1 MMRRAETV
9 AKKKLTLLFTG
20 IFISALIGILCLW
33 FLNSQDKSNIQR
45 IEALYAERSENL
57 MNRMFHKTD
66 ILAAVVKLNNG
77 DITEETFQ
85 TVSHIVYEKN
95 SGIRG
100 IQYMPGAIVT
110 YSYPIKGNEAVI
122 GKNFLK
128 ITERKKD
135 VLLAIDTK
143 SIVLSGPYHLLQGG
157 LGLVARNP
165 IFLKD
170 STGKEYFWGFSAI
183 VLNLPDA
190 LKSAGLDH
198 IKEEGYDFQLYC
210 ENENGE
216 RLIIDGNPKLNTKKS
231 ICGSVEVPRHEWTLA
246 ISNRY
251 PWMNMAKSIGVF
263 LAGVLLTVILW
274 KLSRAVEREKAAV
287 HDKDR
292 FFSNISHDMRTPL
305 NAVLGFVTL
314 AQEPGVSEEDKDA
327 YIEKIGSAGKL
338 LLGLVNDTLT
348 LSKAS
353 NGMIQLHMQPC
364 TMKEIGEAFIPT
376 AMELA
381 TRKKIQFTVDC
392 SCYRS
397 RTVLADSFNLEK
409 IFLNLLTNAIKYT
422 PEGGHVAITLRDE
435 PIESP
440 DPDMIFIVQDDGIG
454 MSPEFLTHVYEPF
467 VQENRRG
474 YESGGTGLGL
484 SIGKQLVD
492 LMGGTINIESEIDK
506 GTTIKVRFHFRET
519 AAAQTQE
526 NPDIN
531 SSKDWNLLIDKKVLL
546 FEDNALNQEIS
557 IALLESKGMKVSVAS
572 NGQAGV
578 IIFEN
583 SASNEY
589 SAILMDRRMPGM
601 DGLTATKKIRHL
613 DRPDAKTIPIIAMT
627 ADAFPDDIKECLEA
641 GMNAHLSKPID
652 QNALFTTLIKYIKR
666 SECAQ

>member
-1 MMRRAETV
+1 M
-9 AKKKLTLLFTG
+9 
-20 IFISALIGILCLW
+20 
-33 FLNSQDKSNIQR
+33 
-45 IEALYAERSENL
+45 
-57 MNRMFHKTD
+57 
-66 ILAAVVKLNNG
+66 
-77 DITEETFQ
+77 
-85 TVSHIVYEKN
+85 
-95 SGIRG
+95 
-100 IQYMPGAIVT
+100 
-110 YSYPIKGNEAVI
+110 
-122 GKNFLK
+122 
-128 ITERKKD
+128 
-135 VLLAIDTK
+135 
-143 SIVLSGPYHLLQGG
+143 
-157 LGLVARNP
+157 
-165 IFLKD
+165 
-170 STGKEYFWGFSAI
+170 
-183 VLNLPDA
+183 
-190 LKSAGLDH
+190 
-198 IKEEGYDFQLYC
+198 
-210 ENENGE
+210 
-216 RLIIDGNPKLNTKKS
+216 
-231 ICGSVEVPRHEWTLA
+231 
-246 ISNRY
+246 
-251 PWMNMAKSIGVF
+251 
-263 LAGVLLTVILW
+263 
-274 KLSRAVEREKAAV
+274 
-287 HDKDR
+287 
-292 FFSNISHDMRTPL
+292 
-305 NAVLGFVTL
+305 
-314 AQEPGVSEEDKDA
+314 
-327 YIEKIGSAGKL
+327 
-338 LLGLVNDTLT
+338 
-348 LSKAS
+348 
-353 NGMIQLHMQPC
+353 
-364 TMKEIGEAFIPT
+364 
-376 AMELA
+376 
-381 TRKKIQFTVDC
+381 
-392 SCYRS
+392 
-397 RTVLADSFNLEK
+397 ADSFNLEK

-484 SIGKQLVD
+484 SIVKQLVD